1 MVQERY
7 SEGGVP
13 RGHDGASVRGNFSAR
28 RRRVGMIRAR
38 SNGTEPYL
46 SAYLVSESAQRAQQ
60 AWRVENCVC
69 EGAAERGGPRG
80 GKEGV
85 VR

>member
-1 MVQERY
+1 
-7 SEGGVP
+7 
-13 RGHDGASVRGNFSAR
+13 
-28 RRRVGMIRAR
+28 MIRAR

-60 AWRVENCVC
+60 TWRVETCAW
-69 EGAAERGGPRG
+69 EGAERGGPRG
-80 GKEGV
+80 GKKGV